1 MSKGS
6 RWKPMRVARL
16 RLRLRCQSWLSSK
29 LADPTLPL
37 ASNLVWLKNDKNE
50 ETISIYDVCYQ
61 MAKLTFIQIGRLAQ
75 LPSLDFTTSSPPP
88 ANNNQLLKMEM
99 KNKSH
104 PANNNLEK
112 MEIEIKKT
120 SELIFSFISERI
132 CSIFF

>member
-1 MSKGS
+1 
-6 RWKPMRVARL
+6 
-16 RLRLRCQSWLSSK
+16 
-29 LADPTLPL
+29 
-37 ASNLVWLKNDKNE
+37 
-50 ETISIYDVCYQ
+50 

-132 CSIFF
+132 CSIFFKKNYKLKNKIYFLKI